1 MKVQART
8 PIGRIVQG
16 GVELQPKTDDDNK
29 PVLDSNGNQV
39 HECFIALAIPK
50 NDPEFPAF
58 YQQMHAVAQGNFPA
72 KFDPATG
79 QLRPGVR
86 FAMKLQDGDGYDG
99 NGKPVSDKEG
109 FAGHWILKMATRF
122 APRCFPA
129 NRYDPAS
136 EMQEPGKVIK
146 RGHWIRCSVVI
157 DGNGVEDN
165 NTKAVQG
172 LFISP
177 NLIEYVGIGDEITSG
192 PSAADVFGAAPIA
205 QLPPGVRPVGNI
217 ATVGNPGA
225 LPTAATLPPP
235 TGTPALPP
243 VGAPV
248 QTPALPAVQTPA
260 LPAVAAAPVQT
271 PALPPVGVPTLPPL
285 TAPVQA
291 APAVPTYGPG
301 PNLPPGMTVEM
312 ALAQPGYTP
321 DVLKAHGYIV
331 QL

>member
-8 PIGRIVQG
+8 PVGRIVQG

-29 PVLDSNGNQV
+29 PVLDSSGNQV

-50 NDPEFPAF
+50 NDPEFPSF
-58 YQQMHAVAQGNFPA
+58 YQQMHAVAQANFPG

-99 NGKPVSDKEG
+99 NGKSVADKEG
-109 FAGHWILKMATRF
+109 FAGHWIIKMATRF
-122 APRCFPA
+122 APRCYPA
-129 NRYDPAS
+129 GRYDPAS
-136 EMQEPGKVIK
+136 EMQNPGTVIK
-146 RGHWIRCSVVI
+146 RGHYIRCSVVI

-177 NLIEYVGIGDEITSG
+177 NLIEYVGIGEEITSG
-192 PSAADVFGAAPIA
+192 PSAADVFGTAPAA
-205 QLPPGVRPVGNI
+205 QLPPGARPVGNI

-225 LPTAATLPPP
+225 LPNGLPPATGGPALPNLPPVGAATPVQTPALPNLPAAQ
-235 TGTPALPP
+235 TPALPP
-243 VGAPV
+243 VGAP
-248 QTPALPAVQTPA
+248 
-260 LPAVAAAPVQT
+260 
-271 PALPPVGVPTLPPL
+271 ALPPVGAPALPPL
-285 TAPVQA
+285 TAA
-291 APAVPTYGPG
+291 APAAPQYGPG
-301 PNLPPGMTVEM
+301 PNLPPGMTVDM

-321 DVLKAHGYIV
+321 ELLMQHQYIV
-331 QL
+331 RL